1 MTSPVRELYPQK
13 DLPVALHD
21 RAMDNLQ
28 YIRETMER
36 SASFTHV
43 SGTGGV
49 VMGAVALAAA
59 ALATTANT
67 PAEWVTI
74 WLVAAGIALAVA
86 VLFMARK
93 SRADGGTLL
102 TGPGRKFAWTVT
114 PPLVAGGV
122 LTLALVRAG
131 MIDMLPGMWLL
142 LYGAGVVAG
151 GSHSVRPIPIMGAGF
166 MSVGLAALLAP
177 SGWDTM
183 WGNLWMAAGFG
194 VLHVVFGVII
204 WRKHGG

>member
-13 DLPVALHD
+13 DQPVALHD

-43 SGTGGV
+43 SGAGGV
-49 VMGAVALAAA
+49 MMGSVALAAA
-59 ALATTANT
+59 ALATTAGS

-114 PPLVAGGV
+114 PPLVAGAV
-122 LTLALVRAG
+122 LTVALVRVG
-131 MIDMLPGMWLL
+131 SIDMLPGMWLL

-166 MSVGLAALLAP
+166 MLVGLAALLAP

-183 WGNLWMAAGFG
+183 WGNAWMAAGFG
-194 VLHVVFGVII
+194 VLHVVFGAII